1 VTPAD
6 AETAVLARKGGMICG
21 GSAVEGGTRKG
32 RLSNVGSNAGVAGM
46 GGRELPEISRHP
58 AIVHAAMKMSDP
70 VLLRIS
76 NVGSL
81 GHLPVG
87 CYFFGLN
94 SLAKR

>member
-1 VTPAD
+1 
-6 AETAVLARKGGMICG
+6 
-21 GSAVEGGTRKG
+21 
-32 RLSNVGSNAGVAGM
+32 M